1 MADTVGKVTVFR
13 EIRYDRKRAARATA
27 IVYATS
33 RYRDSNNDLGSVLL
47 DLMHFAAQE
56 GINFDRE
63 VDWARN
69 AMIEDTKESK

>member
-13 EIRYDRKRAARATA
+13 DIRYDRKRAARAMA
-27 IVYATS
+27 IVHATS